1 MPGIQLSGLASGLD
15 TQSLISQLMAVEE
28 APRSSYTNKQSQ
40 DNQKKTLLQDLQ
52 TKLQTLSSAATDLSS
67 PVTWNPAQ
75 EIDSSD
81 TTKLTATQTAGAGP
95 GSYNVAVSQL
105 ASSEQRTFAYNQAA
119 NTAGDTIN
127 ITNTSTGANEPI
139 TIAAGATID
148 DVAGAINGDTN
159 SGVFAVDVN
168 GSLVLASRTTGL
180 VGGFTATASTLTED
194 TTKHRAAQQAQYS
207 VDGVAQPP
215 SDSNTLTAAIPGVSL
230 TVKGTTPGT
239 TVTVGNPGVDTGMIT
254 TKVKAFVDAYN
265 DAMNTIRTD
274 VSDQP
279 SSSDPTKGSLYDDF
293 ALSNLEDA
301 MRNSVAQ
308 MFGGIGNPA
317 SMQLLAQAGISTG
330 ATTGSGTFSQ
340 DSVDGKLTLDTTA
353 LTTALTSD
361 PLSVQ
366 RLLGGATG
374 VTGFAQSFST
384 VLQPFS
390 QAGGIIDT
398 ELTNNDSDI
407 KDLSDQLADFDQ
419 RMSTKQTYYQ
429 NMFTNLETSLNQLQ
443 GQSSSL
449 ASSLSGLGTSSG

>member
-28 APRSSYTNKQSQ
+28 APRSSITHKQSQ

-52 TKLQTLSSAATDLSS
+52 TKLQTLSSAAADLSS
-67 PVTWNPAQ
+67 PVTWNPTQ

-81 TTKLTATQTAGAGP
+81 TTKITATQTAGAGP
-95 GSYNVAVSQL
+95 GSYTLAVTQL

-119 NTAGDTIN
+119 NTNGDQIN
-127 ITNTSTGANEPI
+127 ITNTSTGASEPI
-139 TIAAGATID
+139 TVAAGASID
-148 DVAGAINGDTN
+148 DVAGAINADTN
-159 SGVFAVDVN
+159 SGVFAVNVN

-180 VGGFTATASTLTED
+180 VGGFTATGSTLTED
-194 TTKHRAAQQAQYS
+194 TTKHRPAQQAEYS
-207 VDGVAQPP
+207 VDGTPQPP

-230 TVKGTTPGT
+230 TVKGTTTGT

-274 VSDQP
+274 VSEQP

-293 ALSNLEDA
+293 ALSGLEDA
-301 MRNSVAQ
+301 MRNSVGQ
-308 MFGGIGNPA
+308 MFSGIGNPD
-317 SMQLLAQAGISTG
+317 SMQLLAQAGVSTG

-353 LTTALTSD
+353 LTNALTSD

-366 RLLGGATG
+366 RLFGGATG
-374 VTGFAQSFST
+374 VNGFAQSFST
-384 VLQPFS
+384 VIQPFS

-398 ELTNNDSDI
+398 ELTNNDSDL
-407 KDLSDQLADFDQ
+407 KDLTDQLADFDQ
-419 RMSTKQTYYQ
+419 RMSDKQTYYQ
-429 NMFTNLETSLNQLQ
+429 SMFTNLETSLSQLQ

-449 ASSLSGLGTSSG
+449 ASSLSGLGTTA